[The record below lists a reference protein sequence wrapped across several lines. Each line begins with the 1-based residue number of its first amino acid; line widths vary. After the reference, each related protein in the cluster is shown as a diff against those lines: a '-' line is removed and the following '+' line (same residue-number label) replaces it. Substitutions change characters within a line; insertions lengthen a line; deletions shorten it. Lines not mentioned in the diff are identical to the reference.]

1 LWSIHFIE
9 QEAMMSNLKQTPWR
23 VFVSYSHDDLDK
35 AEAVLDHLRSIGME
49 PMSDHVIPGGTRFSE
64 EIRWQIACSHV
75 FVSLLTTQS
84 QRSTWVISELGYAL
98 GVGTAVLPLSLE
110 ELPEGLAH
118 ELHAV
123 KIKPDLSDLSAHLTR
138 DGIDNLVFRARQEAR
153 ATFEC
158 ADSLLDRTA
167 LLVREA
173 QRLRHFPRAGCLRVR
188 QRMAFSSFSIPD
200 EPPGSERWT
209 LRNGPRSRTE
219 QECQLLRQE
228 RKVMELHARGGGCD
242 LILDPYVP
250 VQDQNHDKYAIR
262 LKHSPEMT
270 LVRLRILG
278 EFIRSFPGDDLRIAF
293 NRGHIANS
301 LVMLG
306 DWLAAEAVVPHY
318 KGGYRQTIM
327 TRHGP
332 TLQSRIEV
340 FEEELNDCLKVAG
353 TDPNDSREAAL
364 EEIERLVQEI
374 EAAGTA

>member
-1 LWSIHFIE
+1 ML
-9 QEAMMSNLKQTPWR
+9 MSSTSQTPWR
-23 VFVSYSHDDLDK
+23 VFLSYSHDDIDI
-35 AEAVLDHLRSIGME
+35 AEAVLEHLRAIGME

-75 FVSLLTTQS
+75 FVSLLTKQS

-123 KIKPDLSDLSAHLTR
+123 KIKPDLSDLSARLTR
-138 DGIDNLVFRARQEAR
+138 DGIDNLVFRARQDGR
-153 ATFEC
+153 ASFEC
-158 ADSLLDRTA
+158 ADTLLDRTA

-200 EPPGSERWT
+200 EPPGSERWNV
-209 LRNGPRSRTE
+209 RNGPGFRTE

-228 RKVMELHARGGGCD
+228 RKVMEAHAHGGGCD
-242 LILDPYVP
+242 LILDPYVRI
-250 VQDQNHDKYAIR
+250 QETHNDKNAIR

-270 LVRLRILG
+270 LVRLRILADYL
-278 EFIRSFPGDDLRIAF
+278 RDFPGDDIRVAF
-293 NRGHIANS
+293 NRGRISDS

-327 TRHGP
+327 TRHAP
-332 TLQSRIEV
+332 TLLSRIEA
-340 FEEELNDCLKVAG
+340 FEEELNDCLKAAG
-353 TDPNDSREAAL
+353 IQPRDSRQAAL
-364 EEIERLVQEI
+364 AEIDRLIREI
-374 EAAGTA
+374 EASPIA